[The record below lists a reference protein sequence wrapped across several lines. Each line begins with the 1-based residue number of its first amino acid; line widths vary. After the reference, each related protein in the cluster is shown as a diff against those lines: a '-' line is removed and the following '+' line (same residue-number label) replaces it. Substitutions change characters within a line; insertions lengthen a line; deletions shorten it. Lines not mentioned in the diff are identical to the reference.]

1 MKIIITESQLQ
12 LLLNEEIEKPNNDS
26 EYITLLTNN
35 GFIKKPHTTDM
46 IWKYENDKTKTYSY
60 KLKNGDIYLGQRM
73 FYNPKNDLSV
83 SGSVINFKL
92 PLTPDNVLTWNNGY
106 NNIIKSKNIYDPSW
120 SLDAIESQLKK
131 INDNLNLMKKE
142 EILKV
147 SDNFIKIIKGVETNI
162 NNWLVNPDKVTA
174 IGYLTNTKNLAKEKG
189 LNIS

>member
-35 GFIKKPHTTDM
+35 EFIKKPHTPDM

-83 SGSVINFKL
+83 SSSVINFKL
-92 PLTPDNVLTWNNGY
+92 PLTPDNLLTWNSGY

-131 INDNLNLMKKE
+131 INDNLNSMKKD

-162 NNWLVNPDKVTA
+162 NNWLVNPDKITA
-174 IGYLTNTKNLAKEKG
+174 IGHLTNTKNLAKEKG